1 VRIMRDRIS
10 YEHRYEDNPKHGL
23 KRRGNIARRPTNGN
37 TALENS
43 VSISERRCLG
53 YDPINM
59 ELVVLPL
66 HRTDEENC
74 VRYYHGFVIDD
85 PDQIGKRQDIINTA
99 KKAGYPLP
107 KKHRRL

>member
-1 VRIMRDRIS
+1 MRHCVS
-10 YEHRYEDNPKHGL
+10 YEHCYEDNPKHGL
-23 KRRGNIARRPTNGN
+23 KSRGNIARRPTNGDS
-37 TALENS
+37 ALENS
-43 VSISERRCLG
+43 VPISERRRLG
-53 YDPINM
+53 YDAINM

-85 PDQIGKRQDIINTA
+85 PDQLRKRQDIINTA

-107 KKHRRL
+107 KKQTRR